1 MVCSTLTTTPPLQ
14 ARQLEGS
21 RCIVSLG
28 LFRGVSVQSPVVQA
42 SESGFTTIAAGLM
55 VFLDPFDHF
64 IPEPTIL
71 VFYDMIKDFP
81 HLSGMTLGVPVRPL
95 IATDICNISSD
106 GT

>member
-1 MVCSTLTTTPPLQ
+1 
-14 ARQLEGS
+14 
-21 RCIVSLG
+21 
-28 LFRGVSVQSPVVQA
+28 
-42 SESGFTTIAAGLM
+42 M

-81 HLSGMTLGVPVRPL
+81 HLSGMTLGVSVRPL